1 MRECLMLIAALFH
14 REGSWTNSL
23 EVTPPRLPSH
33 LSPALTQGISWPFA
47 LRQEAPSSLEQA
59 E

>member
-1 MRECLMLIAALFH
+1 MLIAALFH